1 MSISIDRKGKM
12 IPNSPIS
19 WILSPSVPKHN
30 VLIIRKCSRMTY
42 LKVYFGSFSLQWP
55 PSSYQAGMT
64 FLQVGFSSLCFIHR
78 ISYCWFFKWH
88 GDRISFMNGMWK
100 GPKIWWQLTLVR
112 KRKKTKGILHWI
124 VLLIM
129 YNTCWIDSATF
140 VPHKPSKRSKFH
152 SVVSVI
158 RSMHHSSATIYL

>member
-1 MSISIDRKGKM
+1 MDFVPFRTKAQCPNNTQVLKND
-12 IPNSPIS
+12 IPQSLL
-19 WILSPSVPKHN
+19 WIILIAMAPCLPLS
-30 VLIIRKCSRMTY
+30 
-42 LKVYFGSFSLQWP
+42 P

-64 FLQVGFSSLCFIHR
+64 FLQVGFSYLCFIHR